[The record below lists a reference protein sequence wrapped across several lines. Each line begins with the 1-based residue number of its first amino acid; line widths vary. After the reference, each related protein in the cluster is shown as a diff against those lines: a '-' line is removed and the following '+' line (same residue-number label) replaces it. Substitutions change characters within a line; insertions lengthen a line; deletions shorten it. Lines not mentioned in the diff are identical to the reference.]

1 MAQPKAKNK
10 NKNKNKTKQ
19 KTEKPQTNKAHIQS
33 GQMYLYST
41 ENQKKLGGHLFFF
54 FYFGEDARKSVP
66 LKSNH

>member
-41 ENQKKLGGHLFFF
+41 ENQKSWEDTFFF